1 MKSKYCFIRHQG
13 NLKPDSFIYHVWVGS
28 SLRESVKLALVEEY
42 CKDVGDY
49 FEKWSSEVDSQLDE
63 CRARFK
69 VSGNPLA
76 SPFKSA
82 SVTISELY
90 KLIIDDTF
98 DMFEASM
105 MMSATEKYKLFH
117 HQSEY
122 HRQANYFKVL
132 QNASPS
138 TRKYLSLAKRNVAIR
153 AAICVA
159 LCCVLMALDA
169 VVSCVMNW

>member
-13 NLKPDSFIYHVWVGS
+13 VLKPDSFIYHVWVGS

-49 FEKWSSEVDSQLDE
+49 FEKWSSVVDSQLDE
-63 CRARFK
+63 CRARYK
-69 VSGNPLA
+69 VSGNPIA

-90 KLIIDDTF
+90 RMIIDDTF

-105 MMSATEKYKLFH
+105 MINATEKYKLFH
-117 HQSEY
+117 HLSEY

-132 QNASPS
+132 HDASPS
-138 TRKYLSLAKRNVAIR
+138 VRKYLSLAKRNVAVR

-159 LCCVLMALDA
+159 LCFVLMALDA